1 MGKISGPLMD
11 RFDLRLEI
19 PAVEVSDLA
28 QPPAGDTSKE
38 VALRVAAA
46 RNVQAARYADRDE
59 ITVNADVS
67 GDLLMEVAATDPEGQ
82 DILLKAT
89 DRFRLSAR
97 GYHRVLKVA
106 RTIADLDGSE
116 LVRRVH
122 IAEALSYRLVSG
134 A

>member
-1 MGKISGPLMD
+1 MAYSKRTMVLAGIGIALVASLSYVSFREDPISVDLADVTRGPL
-11 RFDLRLEI
+11 
-19 PAVEVSDLA
+19 
-28 QPPAGDTSKE
+28 
-38 VALRVAAA
+38 
-46 RNVQAARYADRDE
+46 E